1 MTEVKK
7 IMDTKLFHTDDNEIA
22 EAGEILRNGGLV
34 AFPTET
40 VYGLGASAFDSD
52 AAKKIYAA
60 KGRPS
65 DNPLIVHI
73 CDKGQIKDIAE
84 EIPESAKKV
93 IDNFMPGPVTI
104 ILKKKSVVPNDVTA
118 GLDTVAIR
126 FPLHETAQ
134 KLIKAAGVPIAAPSA
149 NLSGKPSPT
158 KAKHVVKDMTGRIDA
173 IIDGGECNVGVES
186 TIVDFTGEKPVILR
200 PGGVT
205 YDDLKGIGLDVEID
219 KNILHSIAADE
230 VPKCPGMK
238 YKHYAPNAEVTVV
251 EGEKDAVQSK
261 IKELLEQ
268 TEGKVTGVLTMYG
281 AVYDKA
287 VMLSA
292 GSTNKEYAKNLF
304 AALREFDELGVE
316 VVFAEFSEKDGYGLA
331 VKNRLYKAAAQ
342 SNTRLKPKNRPQ
354 HHFLLGR
361 YSKYSTKAAKPHCER
376 FCGFTTKSLSF
387 MGGITK

>member
-1 MTEVKK
+1 M
-7 IMDTKLFHTDDNEIA
+7 
-22 EAGEILRNGGLV
+22 
-34 AFPTET
+34 
-40 VYGLGASAFDSD
+40 
-52 AAKKIYAA
+52 
-60 KGRPS
+60 
-65 DNPLIVHI
+65 
-73 CDKGQIKDIAE
+73 
-84 EIPESAKKV
+84 
-93 IDNFMPGPVTI
+93 
-104 ILKKKSVVPNDVTA
+104 
-118 GLDTVAIR
+118 
-126 FPLHETAQ
+126 
-134 KLIKAAGVPIAAPSA
+134 
-149 NLSGKPSPT
+149 
-158 KAKHVVKDMTGRIDA
+158 
-173 IIDGGECNVGVES
+173 GVES

-304 AALREFDELGVE
+304 AALREFDELGV
-316 VVFAEFSEKDGYGLA
+316 
-331 VKNRLYKAAAQ
+331 
-342 SNTRLKPKNRPQ
+342 
-354 HHFLLGR
+354 
-361 YSKYSTKAAKPHCER
+361 
-376 FCGFTTKSLSF
+376 
-387 MGGITK
+387 

>member
-1 MTEVKK
+1 
-7 IMDTKLFHTDDNEIA
+7 MDTKLFNTEENEIN
-22 EAGEILRNGGLV
+22 EAGEIIRNGGLV

-40 VYGLGASAFDSD
+40 VYGLGASAFDAD

-73 CDKGQIKDIAE
+73 CDKSQITDIAA
-84 EIPESAKKV
+84 EIPNAAQTV
-93 IDNFMPGPVTI
+93 IDKFMPGPVTV
-104 ILKKKSVVPNDVTA
+104 ILKKKSVIPDDVTA
-118 GLDTVAIR
+118 GLNTVAIR
-126 FPLHETAQ
+126 FPAHETARR
-134 KLIKAAGVPIAAPSA
+134 LIAAARVPIAAPSA

-158 KAKHVVKDMTGRIDA
+158 KAKHVIKDMTGRIDA
-173 IIDGGECNVGVES
+173 IIDGGDCNVGVES

-205 YDDLKGIGLDVEID
+205 YDDLKAQGIDVEID
-219 KNILHSIAADE
+219 KNILQSIAPDE

-251 EGEKDAVQSK
+251 EGEKNAVQQK
-261 IKELLEQ
+261 IKELLDE
-268 TEGKVTGVLTMYG
+268 TNGKIAGVLTMYG
-281 AVYDKA
+281 ADYDNA
-287 VMLSA
+287 VILSA

-304 AALREFDELGVE
+304 SALREFDELGVE

-342 SNTRLKPKNRPQ
+342 RVI
-354 HHFLLGR
+354 HV
-361 YSKYSTKAAKPHCER
+361 
-376 FCGFTTKSLSF
+376 
-387 MGGITK
+387 